1 MSRKPRIHLPGGI
14 YHVMLRGNGGQAIFF
29 SDSDRQVVY
38 SLLEEGIERFDY
50 RVHAFCLMSNHMHFA
65 LQVGELPLS
74 KIMQNLSF
82 RYTRHINQ
90 QQKRMGHLFQGRYKA
105 LLVDEER
112 YLLGLIRYIHQ
123 NPLRADLVKDLKNY
137 PYSSHLCY
145 LESEQKDWVYRDRVY
160 QRFGKSKRV
169 AIRKY
174 AAFLD
179 EKEEDPSLFRKGEV
193 KPDIIGDD
201 GFAKRAL
208 RSAEEKV
215 QLALKW
221 EDILQVVGAVL
232 QVNPEVLKMLGKQRK
247 NALARAF
254 VALFA
259 EEFLVAPFQKV
270 ARFFNRDIV
279 TISEGVGRLKNRLS
293 LDSQLKEQYETIRN
307 QLTI

>member
-50 RVHAFCLMSNHMHFA
+50 QVHAFCLMSNHMHFA

-160 QRFGKSKRV
+160 QMFGKSKRV

-201 GFAKRAL
+201 GFAERAL

-259 EEFLVAPFQKV
+259 EEFSVAPFQII

-293 LDSQLKEQYETIRN
+293 VDSQLKEQYETIRN